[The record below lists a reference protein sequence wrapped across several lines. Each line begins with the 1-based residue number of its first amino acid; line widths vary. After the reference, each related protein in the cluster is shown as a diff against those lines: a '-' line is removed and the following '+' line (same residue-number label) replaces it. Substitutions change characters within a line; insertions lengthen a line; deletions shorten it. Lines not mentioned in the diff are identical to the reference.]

1 MSTLLAHDFAIAPR
15 DTGAVET
22 RNVAGD
28 EPGGISRRAHPPPEH
43 GTPATIAD
51 PRADTTVVLVAP
63 ELLGTIPD
71 PEQVWTTVRSTRG
84 AARVLV
90 RVLFPADFELA
101 ASLSW
106 AGLAV
111 EVLVNPGI
119 EPPGDLAL
127 DPAVNV
133 VRMPPGSRPQE
144 VDEFALVLSD
154 VVMTDPRSP
163 KDIGLLGMADRQRKP
178 LVAPG
183 EELPALS
190 VVSPDIAGRLN
201 TEMPHWRYC
210 FCHVFGRLEQF
221 FQEAFA
227 FNWRGKARHG
237 FKYSCGRLKLSFLP
251 SWAKDH
257 GPYFAPEDVT
267 GDWRKRVPDRAA
279 ADGSALIVKRFN
291 AMDHTA
297 LHGSF
302 LHRDLIWFVHFASAW
317 AVLFAVAGALH
328 FWPYHSPKTHGW
340 PATEVI
346 TLLVVGVVILWVRR
360 VQLLEHWTS
369 CRLAAE
375 QLRIARLC
383 LPLLV
388 VPWALRGGDKAP
400 PGAFSFTVS
409 ALNLV
414 KRSVRDQGLPR
425 LPPDYS
431 VAMALAWLDL
441 IVKSQRNYHTDN
453 HLRLDRAERD
463 LHWGT
468 TIFYGLAIF
477 GASAHFFS
485 DWEQLLVLTAAG
497 PAFAA
502 ALHGVVTRLGIVH
515 RIELSRE
522 IEVELAQIH
531 DSLVT
536 FDMTQSPDQAWRALR
551 DFALRASDAMGN
563 ENTSWH
569 SLVRREKDEV

>member
-1 MSTLLAHDFAIAPR
+1 
-15 DTGAVET
+15 
-22 RNVAGD
+22 
-28 EPGGISRRAHPPPEH
+28 
-43 GTPATIAD
+43 
-51 PRADTTVVLVAP
+51 
-63 ELLGTIPD
+63 
-71 PEQVWTTVRSTRG
+71 
-84 AARVLV
+84 
-90 RVLFPADFELA
+90 VLFPADFELA

-119 EPPGDLAL
+119 EPPADLVL

-317 AVLFAVAGALH
+317 AVSQSQN
-328 FWPYHSPKTHGW
+328 P
-340 PATEVI
+340 
-346 TLLVVGVVILWVRR
+346 
-360 VQLLEHWTS
+360 
-369 CRLAAE
+369 RLACHGSDHFAGRRRGYPLGSE
-375 QLRIARLC
+375 GAITGTLDIVPACRRAIADC
-383 LPLLV
+383 SP
-388 VPWALRGGDKAP
+388 VPASVGRALG
-400 PGAFSFTVS
+400 F
-409 ALNLV
+409 
-414 KRSVRDQGLPR
+414 
-425 LPPDYS
+425 
-431 VAMALAWLDL
+431 
-441 IVKSQRNYHTDN
+441 
-453 HLRLDRAERD
+453 
-463 LHWGT
+463 
-468 TIFYGLAIF
+468 
-477 GASAHFFS
+477 
-485 DWEQLLVLTAAG
+485 
-497 PAFAA
+497 
-502 ALHGVVTRLGIVH
+502 
-515 RIELSRE
+515 
-522 IEVELAQIH
+522 
-531 DSLVT
+531 
-536 FDMTQSPDQAWRALR
+536 AWRR
-551 DFALRASDAMGN
+551 
-563 ENTSWH
+563 
-569 SLVRREKDEV
+569 